1 MGPRTL
7 HFKIETP
14 PMPVRTLPLF
24 AALLAASL
32 AAPAAAQAPPLTAV
46 PALDLDRYVGV
57 WHEIARYENFFERM
71 CARDVTATYSRNADG
86 TIKVVNACRKADG
99 GTASADGVARMVTP
113 PSKLEVRFAPDWL
126 AWLPMVWANYW
137 VIELA
142 DDYSY
147 AVVSEPNREYLWLL
161 ARDPRMSDAAYE
173 RIVGRLRERG
183 FDPGK
188 LVRNPPA

>member
-1 MGPRTL
+1 MPAR
-7 HFKIETP
+7 IP
-14 PMPVRTLPLF
+14 PLCAVV
-24 AALLAASL
+24 LAASL
-32 AAPAAAQAPPLTAV
+32 AAPAFAQAPPLTAV

-86 TIKVVNACRKADG
+86 TIKVVNACRKFDG
-99 GTASADGVARMVTP
+99 SMTSADGVARMVTP

-161 ARDPRMSDAAYE
+161 ARDPRMNDADYE
-173 RIVGRLRERG
+173 RIVDRLRARG
-183 FDPGK
+183 FDPAK
-188 LVRNPPA
+188 LLRNPPP

>member
-1 MGPRTL
+1 
-7 HFKIETP
+7 
-14 PMPVRTLPLF
+14 MPVRNLF
-24 AALLAASL
+24 ACAALLAASL
-32 AAPAAAQAPPLTAV
+32 AAPIHAQPPPLATV
-46 PALDLDRYVGV
+46 PALDLDRYIGV

-71 CARDVTATYSRNADG
+71 CARDVTATYSRKADG
-86 TIKVVNACRKADG
+86 TVKVVNACRKSDG
-99 GTASADGVARMVTP
+99 SMASAEGVARMVTP

-161 ARDPRMSDAAYE
+161 SRDPRMSDAAYE
-173 RIVGRLRERG
+173 RIVDRLRARG
-183 FDPGK
+183 FDPAK
-188 LVRNPPA
+188 LIRNPPP